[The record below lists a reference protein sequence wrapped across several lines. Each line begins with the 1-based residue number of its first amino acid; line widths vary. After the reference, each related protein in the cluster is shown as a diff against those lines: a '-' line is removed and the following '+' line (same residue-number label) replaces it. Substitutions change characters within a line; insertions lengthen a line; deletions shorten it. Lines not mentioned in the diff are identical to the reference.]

1 MTPAPTLQDLIRE
14 VQDDT
19 PDPEPLKLLETAAAM
34 IRSLDDVGDAALGYF
49 VDQARRAGHSWSEIG
64 ESLGVSKQAAQQRQV
79 ARTGGLTTV
88 TFERFTDRARRVV
101 ASSQDCA
108 REFQHNYIGTEH
120 LLLAQFS
127 MPEGLAAQVLTE
139 SGLSVDIVRQA
150 IRDRVGDGAQ
160 MPDGLGAQ
168 LPDGRLPFTPRAVEV
183 FTGALATALELGHN
197 YIGTE
202 HLLLGIARTDGL
214 ASEILHSAGLDR
226 SVLTPK
232 VVAKLAPFQAA
243 KPSVPSKKAAPGKKP
258 ETRTA
263 AAKNA
268 PTKRRDA

>member
-14 VQDDT
+14 VQHDA

-108 REFQHNYIGTEH
+108 REFHHNYIGTEH

-139 SGLSVDIVRQA
+139 SGLSADIVRQA
-150 IRDRVGDGAQ
+150 IRDRVGEGTDV
-160 MPDGLGAQ
+160 PDGLGASS
-168 LPDGRLPFTPRAVEV
+168 R
-183 FTGALATALELGHN
+183 GAPSVHATS
-197 YIGTE
+197 
-202 HLLLGIARTDGL
+202 R
-214 ASEILHSAGLDR
+214 R
-226 SVLTPK
+226 SVHRGPRHRPGARPQLHRHR
-232 VVAKLAPFQAA
+232 AP
-243 KPSVPSKKAAPGKKP
+243 APGHRSNGRSR
-258 ETRTA
+258 E
-263 AAKNA
+263 
-268 PTKRRDA
+268 

>member
-1 MTPAPTLQDLIRE
+1 MTPAPTLQELIQE
-14 VQDDT
+14 VEQDAAS
-19 PDPEPLKLLETAAAM
+19 PEPLKRLETAAGM

-79 ARTGGLTTV
+79 ARTGGLTAV
-88 TFERFTDRARRVV
+88 TFERFTDRARHVV
-101 ASSQDCA
+101 ASSADCA

-139 SGLSVDIVRQA
+139 SGLSADVVRQA
-150 IRDRVGDGAQ
+150 IRDRAGEGAQ
-160 MPDGLGAQ
+160 VPEGH
-168 LPDGRLPFTPRAVEV
+168 LPFTPRAIEV

-202 HLLLGIARTDGL
+202 HLLLGLARTEGL
-214 ASEILHSAGLDR
+214 ANEILTSAGLDVD
-226 SVLTPK
+226 VLTPK
-232 VVAKLAPFQAA
+232 VIAKLAGFQKPAPPQKRAA
-243 KPSVPSKKAAPGKKP
+243 RKRTAKKAQP
-258 ETRTA
+258 
-263 AAKNA
+263 
-268 PTKRRDA
+268 KR